1 MAYDG
6 FVRHD
11 SGMTVARTS
20 RLEAVDNRQDK
31 KPASGPQ
38 LARFLQNSTNV
49 QGMTWLGVMK
59 MKQARESQHEGSGDI
74 KSRLRKAAEM
84 RIERKALLGAAVASV
99 LMVGQAHAF
108 TFSDTLISTEWGPSY
123 KEPGIVGPINKN
135 IISFTHADGYKYG
148 TNFFNIDALKSDGHD
163 PANGGSGGAME
174 VYAVYRHTL
183 SGNAVTGSKAF
194 SLGPLGD
201 IGLEFGFDVNTK
213 NTTFAPNKRLLV
225 IGPQFQFDLPG
236 KGFLS
241 ISLVAAEEWGHTGLT
256 FSPTIQHDIQFDTY
270 LLMENAWALPFTL
283 IGVDWNF
290 KGFMNVATPKG
301 KDFFGADTKT
311 EVLVHP
317 KLMADVGKLI
327 GIDRHII
334 EAGVGWQYW
343 YNKFGNNHE
352 TTSGAIEST
361 PFLELSYR
369 F

>member
-1 MAYDG
+1 
-6 FVRHD
+6 
-11 SGMTVARTS
+11 
-20 RLEAVDNRQDK
+20 
-31 KPASGPQ
+31 
-38 LARFLQNSTNV
+38 
-49 QGMTWLGVMK
+49 
-59 MKQARESQHEGSGDI
+59 MKQADDSRHDRKSTCSI
-74 KSRLRKAAEM
+74 KSKLRRATEM
-84 RIERKALLGAAVASV
+84 MIDRKTLLGAAFASV
-99 LMVGQAHAF
+99 ALIGQAHAF

-123 KEPGIVGPINKN
+123 KEPGIVGPVQKN

-163 PANGGSGGAME
+163 PAAGDSSGGAME
-174 VYAVYRHTL
+174 IYALYRHTL
-183 SGNAVTGSKAF
+183 SGKAF
-194 SLGPLGD
+194 AIGPLGD

-241 ISLVAAEEWGHTGLT
+241 ISLVAAEEWGHTSLN
-256 FSPTIQHDIQFDTY
+256 FSPAIRHDIEFDTY
-270 LLMENAWALPFTL
+270 VIMENAWAFPFTL

-290 KGFMNVATPKG
+290 KGFMNVNSPKG
-301 KDFFGADTKT
+301 KDYFGGDTKV
-311 EVLVHP
+311 EVLFHP

-334 EAGVGWQYW
+334 DGGIGWQYW
-343 YNKFGNNHE
+343 YNKFGNDHE
-352 TTSGAIEST
+352 KTSGAIEST